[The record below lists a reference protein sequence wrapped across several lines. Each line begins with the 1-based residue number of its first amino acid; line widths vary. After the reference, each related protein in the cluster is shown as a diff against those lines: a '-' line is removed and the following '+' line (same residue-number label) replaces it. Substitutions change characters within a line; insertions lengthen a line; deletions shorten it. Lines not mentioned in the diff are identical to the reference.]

1 MKRNFLEIDKKISEC
16 MDLYEQNGNTCVLCA
31 VDGHIVGMI
40 SIADKV
46 KEEANLVVYTLK
58 KMGLDVVL
66 LTGDNRKTA
75 GSIAKQVGIKSVF
88 AEVLPSHKV
97 EKIKELKKKAGKGKI
112 AMVRIISFN

>member
-1 MKRNFLEIDKKISEC
+1 MKRNFLEISGEISLRMEE
-16 MDLYEQNGNTCVLCA
+16 YENNGNTCVLCA
-31 VDGHIVGMI
+31 IDGHVVSII

-46 KEEANLVVYTLK
+46 KEEANLVIYTLK

-75 GSIAKQVGIKSVF
+75 ESIAKQVGIGKVF

-97 EKIKELKKKAGKGKI
+97 AKIKELKEKAGKGKV
-112 AMVRIISFN
+112 AMVS